1 MLRDFVFFGLPINR
15 YAGASDMASPDVA
28 VAGNPAS
35 TEHRDD
41 PWEMIIRESR
51 ERAALNAANGSESGQ
66 TGKSAIAVDG
76 YRVRG
81 GDWTKIVNRR

>member
-1 MLRDFVFFGLPINR
+1 MLWDLIFFGLPISR
-15 YAGASDMASPDVA
+15 YAGAAGVASPDVA
-28 VAGNPAS
+28 VPGNSAAM
-35 TEHRDD
+35 EHRDD
-41 PWEMIIRESR
+41 PWEMVIRESR
-51 ERAALNAANGSESGQ
+51 ERAALDAAKGSESGQ